1 MILPPTPRDAQHPP
15 LPPLRP
21 WQSACLARA
30 LATLSPQHPHF
41 LCQATPGAGKMRLAA
56 ELAKALIARGD
67 IDYVVYCGPTR
78 AVVQAATE
86 TLQRVTGQPMHGEMG
101 AAGAGMTY
109 QALPG
114 RLDALKRLGMRHR
127 LLLIW
132 DESHHAA
139 GHQGGEGP
147 NQWGTTLIALERHV
161 TYTLALSGTP
171 WRTDGSCMPLL
182 RYLDVTDEAQATG
195 ARTAP
200 SMATM
205 SDGTGAD
212 TTGAQTSQTLQ
223 PDFVYTLQ
231 DAIRDGVCRYPRV
244 QLVDNRAIE
253 LTGFHPHTGRQETH
267 RYASIPQLLRHPA
280 IDYGS
285 LVRLDAPMQR
295 LLSLG
300 IQQLNQL
307 RQQDPDAAGLVVAAD
322 IEHAEE
328 VAQHLESE
336 GYEVCLVTSRAPLA
350 HARLNAFRHDRT
362 PWLVAVGMVAE
373 GVDIPRLRV
382 GCYLSHI
389 RTEQHFRQVLG
400 RIIRRQGEHDQDCFF
415 YALNDTRLARMARR
429 LSDDLPQDLATVSL
443 SAKVSPPLGGHGA
456 PPPDDAP
463 TTPHAPGTADAPA
476 DWPPDPATTSRSVS
490 VALGASRVEATLGVA
505 PDVAFSEAFFERLIA
520 LRLTP

>member
-1 MILPPTPRDAQHPP
+1 MILPPTSRDAQHPP

-21 WQSACLARA
+21 WQSACLTQA

-182 RYLDVTDEAQATG
+182 RYLEVVDDDKGAAARLDVPEG
-195 ARTAP
+195 AIAGSAAP
-200 SMATM
+200 EPS
-205 SDGTGAD
+205 G
-212 TTGAQTSQTLQ
+212 SQILQ

-231 DAIRDGVCRYPRV
+231 EAIRDGVCRYPHV

-253 LTGFHPHTGRQETH
+253 LTGFHPHTGRQATY

-300 IQQLNQL
+300 TQQLNKL
-307 RQQDPDAAGLVVAAD
+307 RQQDPQAAGLVVAAD
-322 IEHAEE
+322 IEHAEA
-328 VAQHLESE
+328 VTQQLETE
-336 GYEVCLVTSRAPLA
+336 GYEVCLVTSRDPLA
-350 HARLNAFRHDRT
+350 HVRLEAFRQAST
-362 PWLVAVGMVAE
+362 PWIVAVGMVAE

-389 RTEQHFRQVLG
+389 RTEQNFRQVLG
-400 RIIRRQGEHDQDCFF
+400 RIIRRQAEQDRDCFF
-415 YALNDTRLARMARR
+415 YALNDTRLAQMARR
-429 LSDDLPQDLATVSL
+429 LSDDLPKDLATVSL
-443 SAKVSPPLGGHGA
+443 SAETTSPTGGHGA
-456 PPPDDAP
+456 PPPDNCP
-463 TTPHAPGTADAPA
+463 TTPHAPDMTKAQADFPTDAA
-476 DWPPDPATTSRSVS
+476 RAGSGVTVTMG
-490 VALGASRVEATLGVA
+490 GASAEGTISVA
-505 PDVAFSEAFFERLIA
+505 PDVEFSQAFFERLIA
-520 LRLTP
+520 LRLTL

>member
-1 MILPPTPRDAQHPP
+1 MILPPTSCDATQAA

-21 WQSACLARA
+21 WQSACLQQA
-30 LATLSPQHPHF
+30 LATLSPQRPHF

-56 ELAKALIARGD
+56 ELAHELMARGD
-67 IDYVVYCGPTR
+67 IDYVLYCGPTR
-78 AVVQAATE
+78 AVVQAAIE
-86 TLQRVTGQPMHGEMG
+86 ALQTVTGKPMHGQLG

-114 RLDALKRLGMRHR
+114 RLGALKRLGQQHR
-127 LLLIW
+127 VLLVW

-139 GHQGGEGP
+139 GHLGGEGP
-147 NQWGTTLIALERHV
+147 NQWGSTLLALERHMA
-161 TYTLALSGTP
+161 YTLALSGTP

-182 RYLDVTDEAQATG
+182 RYLEVADDAQETAAVPG
-195 ARTAP
+195 A
-200 SMATM
+200 
-205 SDGTGAD
+205 SDGAMTGGVSPAS
-212 TTGAQTSQTLQ
+212 AASQVLQ

-253 LTGFHPHTGRQETH
+253 LSSFHPRTGRQETH

-295 LLSLG
+295 LLALG
-300 IQQLNQL
+300 TQQLNNL
-307 RQQDPDAAGLVVAAD
+307 RQQDPQAAGLVVAAD
-322 IEHAEE
+322 IEHAEA
-328 VAQHLESE
+328 VTQQLEAE
-336 GYEVCLVTSRAPLA
+336 GHEVCLVTSRDPLA
-350 HARLNAFRHDRT
+350 HVRIDAFRQAST
-362 PWLVAVGMVAE
+362 PWIVAVGMVAE

-400 RIIRRQGEHDQDCFF
+400 RIIRRQGEGDPHCYF
-415 YALNDTRLARMARR
+415 YALNDTQLAQMARR
-429 LSDDLPQDLATVSL
+429 LSDDLPGDL
-443 SAKVSPPLGGHGA
+443 AKVSVNANAPVPSGGHGA
-456 PPPDDAP
+456 SPPADSP
-463 TTPHAPGTADAPA
+463 TTPHI
-476 DWPPDPATTSRSVS
+476 PDLAAATTGSPSGNTEAGKS
-490 VALGASRVEATLGVA
+490 VAVTMGAASTEGTISVA
-505 PDVAFSEAFFERLIA
+505 PDVAFSASFFERLIA

>member
-1 MILPPTPRDAQHPP
+1 MILPPTSRHPARSA

-21 WQSACLARA
+21 WQSACLQQA

-56 ELAKALIARGD
+56 ELANELMARGD
-67 IDYVVYCGPTR
+67 IDYVLYCGPTR
-78 AVVQAATE
+78 AVVQAAIE
-86 TLQRVTGQPMHGEMG
+86 ALQTVTGQPMHGQLG

-114 RLDALKRLGMRHR
+114 RLDALKRLGQQHR
-127 LLLIW
+127 VLLVW

-139 GHQGGEGP
+139 GHLGGEGP
-147 NQWGTTLIALERHV
+147 NQWGSTLMALERHMA
-161 TYTLALSGTP
+161 YTLALSGTP

-182 RYLDVTDEAQATG
+182 RYLEIADDAKETAGGPGASEVAMTG
-195 ARTAP
+195 RDAP
-200 SMATM
+200 ASSA
-205 SDGTGAD
+205 
-212 TTGAQTSQTLQ
+212 SQVLQ

-253 LTGFHPHTGRQETH
+253 LSSFHPRTGRQETH

-295 LLSLG
+295 LLALG
-300 IQQLNQL
+300 TQQLNSL
-307 RQQDPDAAGLVVAAD
+307 RQRDHQAAGLVVAAD
-322 IEHAEE
+322 IEHAEA
-328 VAQHLESE
+328 VTQQLEAE
-336 GYEVCLVTSRAPLA
+336 GHEVCLVTSRDPLA
-350 HARLNAFRHDRT
+350 HVRLEAFRLAST
-362 PWLVAVGMVAE
+362 PWIVAVGMVAE

-400 RIIRRQGEHDQDCFF
+400 RIIRRQGEDDPDCYFF
-415 YALNDTRLARMARR
+415 ALNDTRLAQMARR
-429 LSDDLPQDLATVSL
+429 LSDDLPQDLA
-443 SAKVSPPLGGHGA
+443 KVSVNADLPGPMGDHGA
-456 PPPDDAP
+456 SPPADSPI
-463 TTPHAPGTADAPA
+463 TPHV
-476 DWPPDPATTSRSVS
+476 PDPAAATTESPSDTTVAGRSVAVS
-490 VALGASRVEATLGVA
+490 MGAASAAGTISVA
-505 PDVAFSEAFFERLIA
+505 PDVAFSASFFERLIA

>member
-1 MILPPTPRDAQHPP
+1 MMLPPTSRHAARPA

-21 WQSACLARA
+21 WQSACLQQA

-56 ELAKALIARGD
+56 ELANELMSRGD
-67 IDYVVYCGPTR
+67 IDYVLYCGPTR
-78 AVVQAATE
+78 AVVQAAIE
-86 TLQRVTGQPMHGEMG
+86 ALQAVTGKPMHGQLG

-114 RLDALKRLGMRHR
+114 RLDALKRLGQQHR
-127 LLLIW
+127 VLLVW

-139 GHQGGEGP
+139 GHLGGEGP
-147 NQWGTTLIALERHV
+147 NHWGGTLMALERHMA
-161 TYTLALSGTP
+161 YTLAMSGTP

-182 RYLDVTDEAQATG
+182 RYLEVADDAQETAAGPRASEGAMTG
-195 ARTAP
+195 RVAP
-200 SMATM
+200 ASA
-205 SDGTGAD
+205 A
-212 TTGAQTSQTLQ
+212 AQVLH

-244 QLVDNRAIE
+244 QLVDNRDIE
-253 LTGFHPHTGRQETH
+253 LSSFHPRTGRQETH

-295 LLSLG
+295 LLALG
-300 IQQLNQL
+300 TQQLNNL
-307 RQQDPDAAGLVVAAD
+307 RQQDPQAAGLVVAAD
-322 IEHAEE
+322 IEHAEA
-328 VAQHLESE
+328 VTQQLEAE
-336 GYEVCLVTSRAPLA
+336 GHEVCLVTSRDPLA
-350 HARLNAFRHDRT
+350 HVRLEAFRQAST
-362 PWLVAVGMVAE
+362 PWIVAVGMVAE

-400 RIIRRQGEHDQDCFF
+400 RIIRRQGDGDPDCYF
-415 YALNDTRLARMARR
+415 YALNDTRLAQMARR
-429 LSDDLPQDLATVSL
+429 LGDDLPEDL
-443 SAKVSPPLGGHGA
+443 AKVSVNADAPVPMGGHGA
-456 PPPDDAP
+456 SPPADSP
-463 TTPHAPGTADAPA
+463 TTPHVPDTAAE
-476 DWPPDPATTSRSVS
+476 TTGGPSGNTEAGKS
-490 VALGASRVEATLGVA
+490 VAVSMGATSAEGTISVA
-505 PDVAFSEAFFERLIA
+505 PDVAFSASFFERLIA

>member
-1 MILPPTPRDAQHPP
+1 MIQPPTSRHTSRPA

-21 WQSACLARA
+21 WQSACLQQA

-56 ELAKALIARGD
+56 ELAKALMARGD

-78 AVVQAATE
+78 AVVQAAIE
-86 TLQRVTGQPMHGEMG
+86 TLHTVTGKPMHGQLG

-114 RLDALKRLGMRHR
+114 RLDALKRLGQQHR

-139 GHQGGEGP
+139 GHLGGEGP
-147 NQWGTTLIALERHV
+147 NRWGSTLMALERHT
-161 TYTLALSGTP
+161 TYSLALSGTP

-182 RYLDVTDEAQATG
+182 RYLEVADEHQATG
-195 ARTAP
+195 SGKDASVGAMTGRTE
-200 SMATM
+200 
-205 SDGTGAD
+205 SDA
-212 TTGAQTSQTLQ
+212 TGAQILQ

-231 DAIRDGVCRYPRV
+231 EAIRDGVCRYPYV

-253 LTGFHPHTGRQETH
+253 LTGFHPRTGRQETR

-300 IQQLNQL
+300 VQQLNTL
-307 RQQDPDAAGLVVAAD
+307 RQHDPKAAGLVVAAD
-322 IEHAEE
+322 IEHAEA
-328 VAQHLESE
+328 VTQQLEAE
-336 GYEVCLVTSRAPLA
+336 GYEVCLVTSRDPLA
-350 HARLNAFRHDRT
+350 HARLDTFHQGRM

-400 RIIRRQGEHDQDCFF
+400 RIIRRQGDGDADCFF
-415 YALNDTRLARMARR
+415 YALNDARLAQMARR
-429 LSDDLPQDLATVSL
+429 LSDDLPQNLATISL
-443 SAKVSPPLGGHGA
+443 SVGATTHTGGRGA
-456 PPPDDAP
+456 PPLDDSP
-463 TTPHAPGTADAPA
+463 TTPHAPGMADVPA
-476 DWPPDPATTSRSVS
+476 GYPPDSTSADSSVS
-490 VALGASRVEATLGVA
+490 VAMGAPSAESTISVA

>member
-1 MILPPTPRDAQHPP
+1 MILPPSSREAKRSA
-15 LPPLRP
+15 LPTLRP
-21 WQSACLARA
+21 WQSACLQQA

-56 ELAKALIARGD
+56 ELADALMARGD
-67 IDYVVYCGPTR
+67 IDYVLYCGPTR
-78 AVVQAATE
+78 AVVQAAVDS
-86 TLQRVTGQPMHGEMG
+86 LQTVTGHPMHGQLG

-109 QALPG
+109 HALPG
-114 RLDALKRLGMRHR
+114 RLDALKQLGRLHR
-127 LLLIW
+127 VLLIW

-139 GHQGGEGP
+139 GSLGGEGP
-147 NQWGTTLIALERHV
+147 NQWGGTLMALERHM

-182 RYLDVTDEAQATG
+182 RYLEVAED
-195 ARTAP
+195 AREIAAGLDTPEGPLPGSAAP
-200 SMATM
+200 E
-205 SDGTGAD
+205 GPGL
-212 TTGAQTSQTLQ
+212 QILQ

-244 QLVDNRAIE
+244 QLVDNRAIK
-253 LTGFHPHTGRQETH
+253 LTGFHPRTGRQETH

-300 IQQLNQL
+300 TQQLNTL
-307 RQQDPDAAGLVVAAD
+307 RKQDPNAAGLVIAAD
-322 IEHAEE
+322 IEHAEA
-328 VAQHLESE
+328 VAQQLETE
-336 GYEVCLVTSRAPLA
+336 GHEVCLVTSRDPLA
-350 HARLNAFRHDRT
+350 HARLDAFRQAST
-362 PWLVAVGMVAE
+362 PWIVAVGMVAE

-389 RTEQHFRQVLG
+389 RTEQNFRQVLG
-400 RIIRRQGEHDQDCFF
+400 RIIRRQGEQDSDCYFF
-415 YALNDTRLARMARR
+415 ALNDTRLAQMARR

-443 SAKVSPPLGGHGA
+443 STETAAPRGSRGA
-456 PPPDDAP
+456 PPPEDAP
-463 TTPHAPGTADAPA
+463 PTPNTAAAPGETPSGTG
-476 DWPPDPATTSRSVS
+476 TTGSDVS
-490 VALGASRVEATLGVA
+490 VTMGAASSEGTLNVA

-520 LRLTP
+520 LRLAP